1 VGADHSTEGQIG
13 RLSGISGDDDS
24 VLLTRVRSGDRAALD
39 ALLRRHHDR
48 LYAVCRRITGSDAD
62 AADALQNALIA
73 IVKGINGFDGRA
85 QLTTWTYRIAVN
97 AALDEVRRRTRRPVV
112 LADTGEPDPD
122 DSIDAVAGRLDAD
135 AALRQLSPDHRA
147 AVVLR
152 DVCGLD
158 YAEIGEVLRL
168 PAGTVRSRIARGRAA
183 LVPFITDPGTP
194 KAVNA
199 R

>member
-1 VGADHSTEGQIG
+1 
-13 RLSGISGDDDS
+13 LPISGEDDS
-24 VLLTRVRSGDRAALD
+24 DLLTRVRSGDRAALD

-62 AADALQNALIA
+62 AADALQNALIS
-73 IVKGINGFDGRA
+73 IVKNINTFDGRA
-85 QLTTWTYRIAVN
+85 QLSTWTYRIAVN
-97 AALDEVRRRTRRPVV
+97 AALDEVRRRSRRPVA
-112 LADTGEPDPD
+112 LAEVGEPDPD
-122 DSIDAVAGRLDAD
+122 DSIDTVADRLDAD
-135 AALRQLSPDHRA
+135 AALRKLSPDHRA

-183 LVPFITDPGTP
+183 LVPLIVDPGTP
-194 KAVNA
+194 KAVA
-199 R
+199 G